1 MRDRKGEAVQPEE
14 IYTIFLNKL
23 ENVLPK
29 KILDEAVLDS
39 FNVKKGMMKRGKN
52 TFSGFFNGNNSKKKT
67 KKNALLADE
76 NEFLENKD
84 LPHKSVLN
92 ENENFSF
99 GFAF

>member
-1 MRDRKGEAVQPEE
+1 M
-14 IYTIFLNKL
+14 
-23 ENVLPK
+23 ENVLSK
-29 KILDEAVLDS
+29 NILDEAVLDS
-39 FNVKKGMMKRGKN
+39 FNVKKGMMKRGKS

-67 KKNALLADE
+67 KKNALLVDE
-76 NEFLENKD
+76 NEFLENTD